1 MKNLMNWVKY
11 FTDTPQMQPMPNRPD
26 QVRNSPGGYV
36 FAAEEWKRLERFLI
50 LGSERGTFYLG
61 ETVLTRENASA
72 VAKCLKQ
79 DGERVVKTVVEIST
93 AGRAPKNDPALFVL
107 AMAATPEFANERTNA
122 LALSV
127 LPQVARTASH
137 LAAFI
142 GFVQELRGWGRGLR
156 RSVSAWYTE
165 RPARELAYQ
174 MLKYQNRSGF
184 THRDLLRLAHPKAPT
199 AAHQELFG
207 WAVRG
212 ALTGNAYSDLSQI
225 EAFERVKRATS
236 AEEVVRLVRSAK
248 LTHEMVPAEW
258 KSSAA
263 VWSALLEEMPYTAML
278 RSLGK
283 LAEAGLLQPNA
294 RATRTVAERLVDR
307 ARLKKARVH
316 PIAILTA
323 LLVYRQGRGV
333 RGRLEWV
340 PTAEVTDALDA
351 AFYLAFENVE
361 PTNRRIYLA
370 IDASGSMQSSAVN
383 GSPFL
388 TAAMAAAAMAMC
400 LARAEKSAVIAAFHE
415 RVWHVDISPKDRLD
429 RAVDAIRREPRGTDA
444 SLPFADA
451 QARKLEIDA
460 FVLVTDSETW
470 AGRTHPVQALHAYR
484 RSSGLPA
491 KLAVLATAA
500 NRFSIAD
507 PLDLH
512 QLDVAGFDASVPSI
526 LREFLLM
533 A

>member
-1 MKNLMNWVKY
+1 MKHLMNWVKSL
-11 FTDTPQMQPMPNRPD
+11 TATPPSQPMLNRPE
-26 QVRNSPGGYV
+26 QVRNSAGGYV
-36 FAAEEWKRLERFLI
+36 FAADEWKRLERFLI
-50 LGSERGTFYLG
+50 LGSERGTYYLG
-61 ETVLTRENASA
+61 EATLTRENASA
-72 VAKCLKQ
+72 LAACLRQ
-79 DGERVVKTVVEIST
+79 DGERVVKMVVAISI
-93 AGRAPKNDPALFVL
+93 AGRAPKNDPALFAL
-107 AMAATPEFANERTNA
+107 AMAATPEFAPARTNA

-127 LPQVARTASH
+127 LPQVARTAAH
-137 LAAFI
+137 LAAFT
-142 GFVQELRGWGRGLR
+142 GFAQELRGWGRALR
-156 RSVSAWYTE
+156 RSVAAWYTE
-165 RPARELAYQ
+165 RPARDLAHQ

-212 ALTGNAYSDLSQI
+212 ALSGNAYSDLSQI
-225 EAFERVKRATS
+225 EAFEQVKRANS
-236 AEEVVRLVRSAK
+236 AEEVVRLVRSAN

-258 KSSAA
+258 KRSAA
-263 VWSALLEEMPYTAML
+263 VWSALLEEMPYTALL

-294 RATRTVAERLVDR
+294 QATRAVAERLVDR
-307 ARLKKARVH
+307 VRLKKARVH

-323 LLVYRQGRGV
+323 LLVYRQGHGV
-333 RGRLEWV
+333 RGHLAWA
-340 PTAEVTDALDA
+340 PAAEVIDALDA
-351 AFYLAFENVE
+351 AFYLAFENVA
-361 PTNRRIYLA
+361 PTGRRIYLA

-388 TAAMAAAAMAMC
+388 TAAMVAAAMALC
-400 LARAEKSAVIAAFHE
+400 VSRTEKSAVIAAFHE

-429 RAVDAIRREPRGTDA
+429 RAVDAIRREPLATDA
-444 SLPFADA
+444 SLPFTDA
-451 QARKLEIDA
+451 LARGLEIDA
-460 FVLVTDSETW
+460 FVLLTDSETW
-470 AGRTHPVQALHAYR
+470 AGRAHPVQALAEYR
-484 RSSGLPA
+484 RVTGLPA

-500 NRFSIAD
+500 NRYSIAD
-507 PLDLH
+507 PLDIH